1 MMLHRARRPASGPSV
16 YWIVPPTE
24 PPSHWITHVLAGRK
38 APIATGQTILQ
49 ASLRAGVPHAHACG
63 GNARCSTCRVQIV
76 EGLDRCAP
84 RNDKE
89 RVLAARLRF
98 APEVRLACQTTVTGD
113 VTIRRLVLDQTDIDL
128 VDQSGT
134 PGDVAPIGEERC
146 LAIMFADIRGFTPFA
161 EPLLPYDVVHALN
174 RYYDEVGRVIAEH
187 DGHIDNYM
195 GDGLLAVFG
204 LDRPDGSA
212 RRAVAAARG
221 MIGAVERLKPYFQAV
236 YSRSFDIG
244 IGIHYGDVIVGAVGA
259 AGRRRVTIVGDAV
272 NLAARIEA
280 ATKSVGARVLVS
292 AATFAELDARE
303 GVWRDHRIALPGKSG
318 EFVLHEL
325 VVVF

>member
-1 MMLHRARRPASGPSV
+1 MPTITYVIDRR
-16 YWIVPPTE
+16 T
-24 PPSHWITHVLAGRK
+24 
-38 APIATGQTILQ
+38 APIGEHETILH

-76 EGLDRCAP
+76 DGLGVCAP
-84 RNDKE
+84 RTGKE
-89 RVLAARLRF
+89 HELAERLRF
-98 APEVRLACQTTVTGD
+98 APEVRLACQTTVSGD
-113 VTIRRLVLDQTDIDL
+113 VTVRRLVLDQTDLELI
-128 VDQSGT
+128 VRSEG
-134 PGDVAPIGEERC
+134 PEAVEPIGEERS

-187 DGHIDNYM
+187 EGHIDNYM

-204 LDRPDGSA
+204 MERPAHSA

-221 MIGAVERLKPYFQAV
+221 MIAAVERLKPYFEAV
-236 YSRSFDIG
+236 YGRSFDIG

-272 NLAARIEA
+272 NAAARIEA
-280 ATKSVGARVLVS
+280 ATKTLGAKVLIS
-292 AATFAELDARE
+292 TATYNELDEPDA
-303 GVWRDHRIALPGKSG
+303 VWQTHRVVLPGKSG
-318 EFVLHEL
+318 EFVLYEMRS
-325 VVVF
+325 

>member
-1 MMLHRARRPASGPSV
+1 MPTVTYVIDHRS
-16 YWIVPPTE
+16 
-24 PPSHWITHVLAGRK
+24 
-38 APIATGQTILQ
+38 APIEPHETILR

-76 EGLDRCAP
+76 AGLDVCAP
-84 RNDKE
+84 RTGKE
-89 RVLAARLRF
+89 HELAARLRF
-98 APEVRLACQTTVTGD
+98 APEVRLACQTTVSGD
-113 VTIRRLVLDQTDIDL
+113 VTVRRLVLDQTDLELIVRPEALD
-128 VDQSGT
+128 
-134 PGDVAPIGEERC
+134 AAEPIGEERS

-204 LDRPDGSA
+204 MERPAHSA

-221 MIGAVERLKPYFQAV
+221 MIAAVERLKPYFEVV
-236 YSRSFDIG
+236 YGRSFDIG
-244 IGIHYGDVIVGAVGA
+244 IGIHYGEVIVGAVGA
-259 AGRRRVTIVGDAV
+259 SGRRRVTIVGDAV
-272 NLAARIEA
+272 NAAARIEA
-280 ATKSVGARVLVS
+280 ATKALGAKVLISS
-292 AATFAELDARE
+292 ATYNELDQPDMP
-303 GVWRDHRIALPGKSG
+303 WPTHRLVLPGKSG

-325 VVVF
+325 KS

>member
-1 MMLHRARRPASGPSV
+1 MPTITYVIDRR
-16 YWIVPPTE
+16 T
-24 PPSHWITHVLAGRK
+24 
-38 APIATGQTILQ
+38 APIGEHETILR

-76 EGLDRCAP
+76 DGLGVCAP
-84 RNDKE
+84 RTGKE
-89 RVLAARLRF
+89 HELAERLRF
-98 APEVRLACQTTVTGD
+98 APEVRLACQTTVSGD
-113 VTIRRLVLDQTDIDL
+113 VTVRRLVLDQTDLELI
-128 VDQSGT
+128 VRSEG
-134 PGDVAPIGEERC
+134 PEAVEPIGEERS

-187 DGHIDNYM
+187 EGHIDNYM

-204 LDRPDGSA
+204 MERPAHSA

-221 MIGAVERLKPYFQAV
+221 MIGAVERLKPYFEAV
-236 YSRSFDIG
+236 YGRSFDIG

-272 NLAARIEA
+272 NAAARIEA
-280 ATKSVGARVLVS
+280 ATKTLGAKVLIS
-292 AATFAELDARE
+292 TATYNELDEPDA
-303 GVWRDHRIALPGKSG
+303 VWQTHRVVLPGKSG
-318 EFVLHEL
+318 EFVLYEMRS
-325 VVVF
+325 

>member
-1 MMLHRARRPASGPSV
+1 MPTVTYLIDHRTAA
-16 YWIVPPTE
+16 IE
-24 PPSHWITHVLAGRK
+24 ANE
-38 APIATGQTILQ
+38 TILH

-76 EGLDRCAP
+76 DGLDACAP
-84 RNDKE
+84 RTDKE
-89 RVLAARLRF
+89 RELAARLRF
-98 APEVRLACQTTVTGD
+98 APEVRLACQTTVSGD
-113 VTIRRLVLDQTDIDL
+113 VTVRRLVLDHTDVELIVLSDRPDA
-128 VDQSGT
+128 VD
-134 PGDVAPIGEERC
+134 PIGEERS

-204 LDRPDGSA
+204 MERPAHSA

-221 MIGAVERLKPYFQAV
+221 MIAAVERLKPYFEAV
-236 YSRSFDIG
+236 YGRSFDIG

-259 AGRRRVTIVGDAV
+259 AGRRRMTIVGDAV
-272 NLAARIEA
+272 NAAARIEA
-280 ATKSVGARVLVS
+280 ATKTLGVRVLIS
-292 AATFAELDARE
+292 AATYSELDQPDA
-303 GVWRDHRIALPGKSG
+303 GWSMHRVALPGKSG
-318 EFVLHEL
+318 QFVLYAIES
-325 VVVF
+325 

>member
-1 MMLHRARRPASGPSV
+1 MPTITYVIDRR
-16 YWIVPPTE
+16 T
-24 PPSHWITHVLAGRK
+24 
-38 APIATGQTILQ
+38 APIGEHETILH

-76 EGLDRCAP
+76 DGLGVCAP
-84 RNDKE
+84 RTGKE
-89 RVLAARLRF
+89 HELAERLRF
-98 APEVRLACQTTVTGD
+98 APEVRLACQTTVSGD
-113 VTIRRLVLDQTDIDL
+113 VTVRRLVLDQTDLELI
-128 VDQSGT
+128 VR
-134 PGDVAPIGEERC
+134 PDVPEAVEPIGEERS

-187 DGHIDNYM
+187 AGHIDNYM

-204 LDRPDGSA
+204 MERPAHSA

-221 MIGAVERLKPYFQAV
+221 MIAAVERLKPYFEAV
-236 YSRSFDIG
+236 YGRSFDIG

-272 NLAARIEA
+272 NAAARIEA
-280 ATKSVGARVLVS
+280 ATKTLGAKVLIS
-292 AATFAELDARE
+292 TATYNELDEPDA
-303 GVWRDHRIALPGKSG
+303 VWQTHRVVLPGKSG
-318 EFVLHEL
+318 EFVLYEMKS
-325 VVVF
+325 